1 MCRTALAAGH
11 TTAMLAAAI
20 SRLAPDDVG
29 SLPTS
34 SPLQLSCSAAVNV
47 LTLKMPMSSL
57 AYFNYL
63 CFTHVRCSRLLRTA
77 TVKLLGKVTLQL

>member
-1 MCRTALAAGH
+1 MTSGV
-11 TTAMLAAAI
+11 
-20 SRLAPDDVG
+20 SRRR
-29 SLPTS
+29 LPTS

-77 TVKLLGKVTLQL
+77 TVKLLGKVTLAPIPETMSCAHIAV